1 MYHKTNRETMVEIK
15 ESVRGKDVYII
26 QTGSKCVNDS
36 LMELL
41 IMCYACKTSSCNNV
55 IGVVPYIPY
64 SMQTK
69 MKRRGNISLKL
80 IAQMMSKAGFDHI
93 ITLDLHSK
101 ESIGFFD
108 CAIDNLR
115 ASPFLIQYI
124 QGKKPYLSQNSL
136 PNHVGVKF
144 ESLYRAQVF
153 IVRYAFQSVFQIT
166 EIQLSL
172 QRIRWQLEERH
183 PMQNDCVWESL

>member
-1 MYHKTNRETMVEIK
+1 MVEIR

-26 QTGSKCVNDS
+26 QTGSKDVNDS

-41 IMCYACKTSSCNNV
+41 IMCYACKTSSCKNV

-64 SMQTK
+64 SKQTK

-80 IAQMMSKAGFDHI
+80 IAQMMTKAGFDHI

-124 QGKKPYLSQNSL
+124 QGMIRAICLIKLL
-136 PNHVGVKF
+136 
-144 ESLYRAQVF
+144 ESLLLRN
-153 IVRYAFQSVFQIT
+153 I
-166 EIQLSL
+166 
-172 QRIRWQLEERH
+172 
-183 PMQNDCVWESL
+183 NDVM

>member
-1 MYHKTNRETMVEIK
+1 MVEIR

-26 QTGSKCVNDS
+26 QTGSKDVNDS

-41 IMCYACKTSSCNNV
+41 IMCYACKTSSCKNV

-64 SMQTK
+64 SKQTK

-80 IAQMMSKAGFDHI
+80 IAQMMTKAGFDHI

-124 QGKKPYLSQNSL
+124 QGM
-136 PNHVGVKF
+136 
-144 ESLYRAQVF
+144 
-153 IVRYAFQSVFQIT
+153 
-166 EIQLSL
+166 IQAICFMRLL
-172 QRIRWQLEERH
+172 EPFNIRE
-183 PMQNDCVWESL
+183 MNYS

>member
-1 MYHKTNRETMVEIK
+1 MVEIR

-26 QTGSKCVNDS
+26 QTGSKDVNDS
-36 LMELL
+36 LMELF
-41 IMCYACKTSSCNNV
+41 IMCYACKTSSCKNV

-64 SMQTK
+64 SKQTK

-80 IAQMMSKAGFDHI
+80 IAQMMTKAGFDHI

-124 QGKKPYLSQNSL
+124 QGKRISIKNIK
-136 PNHVGVKF
+136 VKTLEHKAPLKKDF
-144 ESLYRAQVF
+144 YPQGN
-153 IVRYAFQSVFQIT
+153 T
-166 EIQLSL
+166 ENIENIQYT
-172 QRIRWQLEERH
+172 
-183 PMQNDCVWESL
+183 

>member
-1 MYHKTNRETMVEIK
+1 MVEIR

-26 QTGSKCVNDS
+26 QTGSKDVNDS

-41 IMCYACKTSSCNNV
+41 IMSYACKTSSCRKV

-64 SMQTK
+64 SKQTK

-80 IAQMMSKAGFDHI
+80 VAQMLAKAGFDHI

-101 ESIGFFD
+101 ESIGYFD

-115 ASPFLIQYI
+115 ASPFIIKYI
-124 QGKKPYLSQNSL
+124 QGKSL
-136 PNHVGVKF
+136 D
-144 ESLYRAQVF
+144 
-153 IVRYAFQSVFQIT
+153 II
-166 EIQLSL
+166 
-172 QRIRWQLEERH
+172 
-183 PMQNDCVWESL
+183 

>member
-1 MYHKTNRETMVEIK
+1 MVEIR

-26 QTGSKCVNDS
+26 QTGSKDVNDS

-41 IMCYACKTSSCNNV
+41 IMCYACKTSSCKNV

-64 SMQTK
+64 SKQTK

-80 IAQMMSKAGFDHI
+80 IAQMMTKAGFDHI

-124 QGKKPYLSQNSL
+124 QGMIRAICLIKLLESFSSEDLPTNIASDYIARMYTGLS
-136 PNHVGVKF
+136 
-144 ESLYRAQVF
+144 
-153 IVRYAFQSVFQIT
+153 
-166 EIQLSL
+166 
-172 QRIRWQLEERH
+172 
-183 PMQNDCVWESL
+183 